1 MRRNRAWIRAVLG
14 FMLVAACLAAAIAPA
29 LSMVQAAPRFAPAVA
44 PGNLVISS
52 FRFSGSAGPGDE
64 YVEIF
69 NRSCDDV
76 NAINLS
82 GYQLRASTGSTLG
95 TVIYTFPAGTTIDA
109 GQYYLVGG

>member
-1 MRRNRAWIRAVLG
+1 MFV
-14 FMLVAACLAAAIAPA
+14 
-29 LSMVQAAPRFAPAVA
+29 S
-44 PGNLVISS
+44 PGQN
-52 FRFSGSAGPGDE
+52 ADDYE

-109 GQYYLVGG
+109 GQYYLVGGPVLYPHARNRSSG